1 MCERRI
7 RESILLKAY
16 PEGPRSAYAWGGGGG
31 GGGDKS
37 GIIGTG
43 ALAMMMNMWVKPI
56 SGLATFS
63 QYNLFLGPQTTGP
76 SKFTICAFCYMR
88 IFQNLL

>member
-1 MCERRI
+1 MSERRI

-16 PEGPRSAYAWGGGGG
+16 PEGPRSAYASGGF
-31 GGGDKS
+31 DKS

-43 ALAMMMNMWVKPI
+43 ALIMMLNIRVKPI